1 MENITLTVPNS
12 VIPSTVFL
20 LSIHTVENS
29 VLLLML
35 SKQQAY
41 FSFSKSHCLLSLPN
55 SCHLQPL
62 KHTTNVDFLIL
73 NCMQKKKKKSP
84 TSDEI
89 VANIQEFQLSIPYCP
104 SALDQDYQTLLIPR
118 SIVKLRI
125 FQGFYKSQN
134 SFKDSILLDP
144 QKWFSEMLKAETTVH
159 ILMIN
164 NPNPGYFSG

>member
-1 MENITLTVPNS
+1 MLRKPHQKIRKKHACTNSYTKNCSRPSEKCSMENITLTVPNS

-35 SKQQAY
+35 SKQKAY

-89 VANIQEFQLSIPYCP
+89 VANIQEF
-104 SALDQDYQTLLIPR
+104 
-118 SIVKLRI
+118 
-125 FQGFYKSQN
+125 
-134 SFKDSILLDP
+134 
-144 QKWFSEMLKAETTVH
+144 
-159 ILMIN
+159 
-164 NPNPGYFSG
+164 